1 MHNFHGQDINRFVQV
16 VAKGEKYYSSLF
28 FFSLVKKRDTIF
40 TLLLQKVLG
49 IAESK

>member
-28 FFSLVKKRDTIF
+28 FSLVKKRDTIF